1 MSIIGK
7 SLTLTIANDVQFLP
21 TVLRAVND
29 MAHIQGF
36 TPEDIHRL
44 ELGTE
49 EAVANVI
56 KHAFAHGTTE
66 YFSIV
71 ITAESL
77 GLRITIF
84 DQGMP
89 FDPEQLPAYSPE
101 EVASTMTSRG
111 LGLFL
116 IRKFID
122 EVSFHNLGRKGHET
136 VLFKYLHRENIAQL
150 LAQEEKQQAEH
161 ERTEDELPKGSV
173 SYDVRRMKPVEA
185 IEVSKCAYSS
195 YGYAYVYENIYYPER
210 VRELNEND
218 NLISFV
224 AVSDASEVMGHSAL
238 VPSHD
243 DTGIAEMG
251 VSFVKPRYRGQGCL
265 KALSEARL
273 SEGARRG
280 LTGVYMQAVTTHP
293 YSQKPAHANGFSDTA
308 LMLARADVLEFKE
321 IEQKKRQRESLVIAY
336 KYLSTPPTMTVYAPV
351 HHQQILQ
358 KTFDLL
364 DARIEWGKEVIANVQ
379 GVQANIALKTDSYSG
394 ATITVKAYGEE
405 YALTIKKLVKGLCY
419 DGVIAIYVQLP
430 LSDPITQSAIIEM
443 EKIGF
448 FYCGIMPGSNGNNIF
463 IMQYLNNYPFDYSI
477 LRLDSDFGKELALYI
492 EQDFQ
497 RINTIL

>member
-21 TVLRAVND
+21 IVLGGVHQ
-29 MAHIQGF
+29 MAKIQGF
-36 TPEDIHRL
+36 THEDISRI
-44 ELGTE
+44 ELGAE
-49 EAVANVI
+49 EAVVNVI
-56 KHAFAHGTTE
+56 KHAFPAGTTE
-66 YFSIV
+66 YFSVV
-71 ITAESL
+71 ITPESL

-89 FDPEQLPAYSPE
+89 FDPEQLPAYLPD

-111 LGLFL
+111 LGVFL

-136 VLFKYLHRENIAQL
+136 VLFKYLHRENISEM
-150 LAQEEKQQAEH
+150 LAYDEKQQAEH

-273 SEGARRG
+273 QEGARRG

-293 YSQKPAHANGFSDTA
+293 FSQKPAHANGFSDTA
-308 LMLARADVLEFKE
+308 LMLARADALEFKE
-321 IEQKKRQRESLVIAY
+321 IEQQKKQRESLVIAY
-336 KYLSTPPTMTVYAPV
+336 KYLATPTTMVMYAPM
-351 HHQQILQ
+351 HHQNILT
-358 KTFDLL
+358 KTFRLL
-364 DARIEWGKEVIANVQ
+364 DAHIQWGSEATPDLHSVQ
-379 GVQANIALKTDSYSG
+379 PNIALKTDSYSG
-394 ATITVKAYGEE
+394 ATITVKSYGMD

-430 LSDPITQSAIIEM
+430 LSDPITQSAIMEM

-463 IMQYLNNYPFDYSI
+463 IMQYLNNYPFDYSV
-477 LRLDSDFGKELALYI
+477 LRLNSDFGKELALYI

>member
-7 SLTLTIANDVQFLP
+7 TLTLTLANDVQFIP
-21 TVLRAVND
+21 IVLNAVRD
-29 MAHIQGF
+29 TAHLQGF
-36 TPEDIHRL
+36 TPEDINRL

-56 KHAFAHGTTE
+56 KHAFAAGSTE
-66 YFSIV
+66 YFSIT
-71 ITAESL
+71 IAAESL
-77 GLRITIF
+77 GIRITIF
-84 DQGMP
+84 DQGVP
-89 FDPEQLPAYSPE
+89 FDPEQLPTFSPE
-101 EVASTMTSRG
+101 DVAVTMTSRG
-111 LGLFL
+111 LGVFL

-122 EVSFHNLGRKGHET
+122 EVAFSNLGRKGHET
-136 VLFKYLHRENIAQL
+136 VLFKYLHRENIANL
-150 LAQEEKQQAEH
+150 LAYDEKQQAEK
-161 ERTEDELPKGSV
+161 EREEEELPKGSV
-173 SYDVRRMKPVEA
+173 SYDVRRMKPSEA

-210 VRELNEND
+210 VRELNEKD
-218 NLISFV
+218 TLISFV

-243 DTGIAEMG
+243 DAGIAEMG

-308 LMLARADVLEFKE
+308 LMLARADTLEFKE
-321 IEQKKRQRESLVIAY
+321 IEQQKKQRESLVIAY
-336 KYLSTPPTMTVYAPV
+336 KYLTTPSPMTLYVPPH
-351 HHQQILQ
+351 HHQIVAT
-358 KTFDLL
+358 TFSLL
-364 DARIEWGKEVIANVQ
+364 SAELVWGNEAPPDVHTVQ
-379 GVQANIALKTDSYSG
+379 SNIALKTDSYSG
-394 ATITVKAYGEE
+394 ATITVKEYGEG

-430 LSDPITQSAIIEM
+430 LSDPTTQSAILEM

-448 FYCGIMPGSNGNNIF
+448 YYCGIMPGSNGNNIF
-463 IMQYLNNYPFDYSI
+463 IMQYLNNYPFDYSV
-477 LRLDSDFGKELALYI
+477 LRLDSAFGRELASYI

-497 RINTIL
+497 RINAMI